1 MDRELDGGKIF
12 CEVEGHR
19 TCLEEAITVDEGMF
33 RRGDVDEGV
42 SISAVV
48 LGENGSVI
56 IGSGMVRRL
65 RCIAVSIVEG
75 PLFEDIGLLMVFGVT
90 FPRAEGCNPDFKV
103 SGIEL

>member
-1 MDRELDGGKIF
+1 M
-12 CEVEGHR
+12 
-19 TCLEEAITVDEGMF
+19 
-33 RRGDVDEGV
+33 
-42 SISAVV
+42 V

-75 PLFEDIGLLMVFGVT
+75 PLFENIGLLVVFSVIL
-90 FPRAEGCNPDFKV
+90 PRAEGCDPDLEV